1 MNNDFL
7 LDNSHPL
14 HHKCLLG
21 IDFGEK
27 FIGLAVYTSGK
38 DPYPLPFDRLA
49 NRGNN
54 SMLKDLISITQNE
67 FVDAVVVGLPFLT
80 DGKATTMT
88 SKAREFYSLLTQNL
102 TIPVYE
108 QDETLSTFEAKER
121 MKNSPR
127 YGFQIDMN
135 KIDALSASIILE
147 DFIIRCKRGFLL

>member
-1 MNNDFL
+1 MNDDFL
-7 LDNSHPL
+7 LDTSHPL
-14 HHKCLLG
+14 YLKNLLG

-27 FIGLAVYTSGK
+27 FIGFALYTSGK

-49 NRGNN
+49 NRGNPE
-54 SMLKDLISITQNE
+54 MLQNLIKIIQDE
-67 FVDAVVVGLPFLT
+67 MVDAVVVGLPFLT

-88 SKAREFYSLLTQNL
+88 SKARDFYQLLAENL

-127 YGFQIDMN
+127 YDFQIDMN